1 MRGHLDTLKRVL
13 DGDYSEATEE
23 EKTRAV
29 RELVQVCAVAA
40 GAVTIQP
47 IPFVDTALVTPIQ
60 IGLVQ
65 GIGKIH
71 GYKLDKRSILEILS
85 TFGASIVAQNVIMAA
100 AKFIPFFG
108 WLVTIS
114 MAYALTWAIG
124 EVSDHYFRNGR
135 NVDEAELKKMFER
148 VYKAKK
154 AEKEQSHKGDKT
166 LKQKLEELKEA
177 RKDGLLT
184 DEEFEAKKAELLAG
198 F

>member
-1 MRGHLDTLKRVL
+1 MSGHLDTLKRVL
-13 DGDYSEATEE
+13 NGDYSEATDA
-23 EKTRAV
+23 EKARAV
-29 RELVQVCAVAA
+29 KELIQVCSVAG

-47 IPFVDTALVTPIQ
+47 IPFVDTALLAPIQ

-108 WLVTIS
+108 WVITIS

-135 NVDEAELKKMFER
+135 NVDEAELRAMFDR
-148 VYKAKK
+148 VYKSKK
-154 AEKEQSHKGDKT
+154 TEKEAEHKKNKS
-166 LKQKLEELKEA
+166 LKQKLEELKDA

-184 DEEFEAKKAELLAG
+184 DEEFEAKKAEILAG

>member
-1 MRGHLDTLKRVL
+1 MSGHLETLKRVL
-13 DGDYSEATEE
+13 DGDYSEATDE
-23 EKTRAV
+23 EKQKAV

-47 IPFVDTALVTPIQ
+47 IPFVDTALIAPIQ

-71 GYKLDKRSILEILS
+71 GFKLDKRSILEMLS
-85 TFGASIVAQNVIMAA
+85 TFGASLVAQNVIMAA
-100 AKFIPFFG
+100 AKFVPFLG
-108 WLVTIS
+108 WLVTMS
-114 MAYALTWAIG
+114 MAYAMTWAIG
-124 EVSDHYFRNGR
+124 EVSEHYFRNGR

-154 AEKEQSHKGDKT
+154 SEKEKAHKGDKT
-166 LKQKLEELKEA
+166 LKEKLEELKEA

>member
-1 MRGHLDTLKRVL
+1 MSGHLDTLKRVL

-23 EKTRAV
+23 EKSKAV
-29 RELVQVCAVAA
+29 KELVQVCAVAA

-47 IPFVDTALVTPIQ
+47 IPFVDTALIAPIQ

-135 NVDEAELKKMFER
+135 NVDEEELKRMFDR
-148 VYKAKK
+148 IYKAKK
-154 AEKEQSHKGDKT
+154 SEKEASHKGDKT

-184 DEEFEAKKAELLAG
+184 EEEFEAKKAELLKG

>member
-1 MRGHLDTLKRVL
+1 MSGHLETLKRVL
-13 DGDYSEATEE
+13 DGDYSEATDE
-23 EKTRAV
+23 EKQKAV

-47 IPFVDTALVTPIQ
+47 IPFVDTALIAPIQ

-71 GYKLDKRSILEILS
+71 GFKLDKRSILEMLS
-85 TFGASIVAQNVIMAA
+85 TFGASLVAQNVIMAA
-100 AKFIPFFG
+100 AKFVPFLG
-108 WLVTIS
+108 WLVTMS
-114 MAYALTWAIG
+114 MAYAMTWAIG
-124 EVSDHYFRNGR
+124 EVSEHYFRNGR

-154 AEKEQSHKGDKT
+154 SEKEKAHKGDKT
-166 LKQKLEELKEA
+166 LKEKLEELKEA
-177 RKDGLLT
+177 KKDGLLT

>member
-1 MRGHLDTLKRVL
+1 MAGHLSTLKRVL

-154 AEKEQSHKGDKT
+154 AEKQQSHEGDKT

>member
-1 MRGHLDTLKRVL
+1 MSGHLDTLKRVL
-13 DGDYSEATEE
+13 DGDYSEATED
-23 EKTRAV
+23 EKARAV
-29 RELVQVCAVAA
+29 RELIQVCAVAG

-47 IPFVDTALVTPIQ
+47 IPFVDTALLAPIQ

-100 AKFIPFFG
+100 AKFIPFLG

-135 NVDEAELKKMFER
+135 NVDEAELRSMFDR
-148 VYKAKK
+148 VYKSKK
-154 AEKEQSHKGDKT
+154 TEKEREHKANKT

-177 RKDGLLT
+177 RKEGLLT
-184 DEEFEAKKAELLAG
+184 DEEFEKKKADLLAG

>member
-1 MRGHLDTLKRVL
+1 MSSHLDTIKRVL
-13 DGDYSEATEE
+13 DGNYEEATDA
-23 EKTRAV
+23 EKTTAV
-29 RELVQVCAVAA
+29 KELIQVCSVAA

-47 IPFVDTALVTPIQ
+47 IPFVDTALIAPIQ

-71 GYKLDKRSILEILS
+71 GYKLDKRSILEVLS

-108 WLVTIS
+108 WVITIS
-114 MAYALTWAIG
+114 MGYALTWAIG

-135 NVDEAELKKMFER
+135 NVDEAELKDMFER
-148 VYKAKK
+148 VYKTKK
-154 AEKEQSHKGDKT
+154 EEKSAANKGNKT

-177 RKDGLLT
+177 KKDGLLT
-184 DEEFEAKKAELLAG
+184 DEEFEAQKAKLLSD